1 MFYTHGKQLGVRQQL
16 PGLPDYNRQTFPNEF
31 IDYCRSQEWLE
42 YERETVSCGYLTLL
56 QLLCSSFLQLSPSH
70 TTHSPS
76 HTTHSPSQLRTEV
89 AHYSTVL
96 LPWLQM
102 QSNHAQDCH
111 LLYLQ
116 NERLRKAA
124 VCQEQS
130 TYQVAHT
137 LTFTHTSPAH
147 LTPSPSHTHT
157 TTHVHPPTQ
166 YPDV

>member
-1 MFYTHGKQLGVRQQL
+1 MRQQL

-76 HTTHSPSQLRTEV
+76 QLRTEV

-137 LTFTHTSPAH
+137 HTHTPILTH
-147 LTPSPSHTHT
+147 PHIHTLTPSHSHPLTGGGLVT
-157 TTHVHPPTQ
+157 VF
-166 YPDV
+166 